1 MNFFGLLN
9 FQAPYLPY
17 VLLAFSVIL
26 GNAIYIDL
34 VGIGAGHVY
43 WFLEDVFP
51 NQPNGRKLLKTPQFL
66 RNLCDEAPDDDY
78 VVLPE
83 AEGPGGFQWGGNN
96 NNEQPNNN
104 NNNNNN

>member
-34 VGIGAGHVY
+34 VGIGAG
-43 WFLEDVFP
+43 
-51 NQPNGRKLLKTPQFL
+51 
-66 RNLCDEAPDDDY
+66 
-78 VVLPE
+78 
-83 AEGPGGFQWGGNN
+83 
-96 NNEQPNNN
+96 NEI
-104 NNNNNN
+104 

>member
-26 GNAIYIDL
+26 GNAIYIDI

-66 RNLCDEAPDDDY
+66 RNLCDEAPDTDDY
-78 VVLPE
+78 VVLPDDR
-83 AEGPGGFQWGGNN
+83 PGGFQWGGGDNNPN
-96 NNEQPNNN
+96 NNEQQPNNN
-104 NNNNNN
+104 N